1 MLTLDPNWVYGSP
14 TDPTTLPEVVDRTN
28 THGRLTHIPLQAR
41 PNYYN
46 YKHSLRIPFD
56 KIPSTTEVIPAGEPY
71 SRTAVPVKEPYG
83 PNYPA
88 RYKGRPYLP
97 SGPTGPVVDRYLP
110 SGPTSPVVDHP
121 TINDYRNM
129 RATSSQMART
139 ATVTPRTYPG
149 VETPTVSP
157 SKAVSPSKF
166 GWLKAGGRLLGP
178 LGTGATVYT
187 LSNAVGNYLNNKTGA
202 SDYWLGDAGKGDLSE
217 LARPTTVSNQG
228 NLYNGEITDDEF
240 NSMSHADKLKWLADR
255 RQYRENAN
263 YVPAS
268 PTATNEYGEGKTPT
282 GNVVLGSDIPTD
294 AMLPDG
300 TMIHDGVTVAPTVPT
315 VDNLI
320 ATANKPRVANR
331 VANRTPV
338 APTTPTPTFNYGGS
352 APTYASSYNLNRD
365 PNYQYSEAYAWRN
378 NPTPTPTPWNNG
390 WAKPNPRASS
400 ITNYY
405 AGIGY

>member
-1 MLTLDPNWVYGSP
+1 MVDLFPLDPYSNWITGSNP
-14 TDPTTLPEVVDRTN
+14 YDNP
-28 THGRLTHIPLQAR
+28 RL
-41 PNYYN
+41 NE
-46 YKHSLRIPFD
+46 LRALADEQNRINWE
-56 KIPSTTEVIPAGEPY
+56 TYQRQMQT
-71 SRTAVPVKEPYG
+71 RTAVPVDEPYG
-83 PNYPA
+83 PRYPA

-129 RATSSQMART
+129 RAPNPQMTRA
-139 ATVTPRTYPG
+139 ATVNPRAYPV
-149 VETPTVSP
+149 VETPTISP

-166 GWLKAGGRLLGP
+166 GWLKAGGKLLGTVGAGLTAWD
-178 LGTGATVYT
+178 LGYG
-187 LSNAVGNYLNNKTGA
+187 VGTYLNNSFGL
-202 SDYWLGDAGKGDLSE
+202 SDKLIGNAGKGDLSE
-217 LARPTTVSNQG
+217 LTRSTEISNQG
-228 NLYNGEITDDEF
+228 NLYNGEISDDEF

-255 RQYRENAN
+255 RHYRENAN

-282 GNVVLGSDIPTD
+282 GGVVLGSDAPTD

-300 TMIHDGVTVAPTVPT
+300 TMVHDGVTVAPTVPT
-315 VDNLI
+315 VDTLI

-331 VANRTPV
+331 VANKPQVT

-378 NPTPTPTPWNNG
+378 NPAPAPTPWNNG

>member
-1 MLTLDPNWVYGSP
+1 MADLLPLNPYGFIDGSP
-14 TDPTTLPEVVDRTN
+14 VDPRTLPEVIDRAN
-28 THGRLTHIPLQAR
+28 THGRLTYIPIQAR
-41 PNYYN
+41 PEYYN
-46 YKHSLRIPFD
+46 YKNGLRIPFD

-88 RYKGRPYLP
+88 RYKGRPNLP
-97 SGPTGPVVDRYLP
+97 SGPVRTYPV
-110 SGPTSPVVDHP
+110 
-121 TINDYRNM
+121 IE
-129 RATSSQMART
+129 
-139 ATVTPRTYPG
+139 TPRTYPAI
-149 VETPTVSP
+149 ESSRYLPTS
-157 SKAVSPSKF
+157 APSKF
-166 GWLKAGGRLLGP
+166 GWLKAGVKKLGP
-178 LGTGATVYT
+178 VGAALTAWD
-187 LSNAVGNYLNNKTGA
+187 LSRWAGNYLNDKTGA

-255 RQYRENAN
+255 RQYRDNAN

-282 GNVVLGSDIPTD
+282 GNVVLGSDAPTD

-300 TMIHDGVTVAPTVPT
+300 TMVHDGVTVAPTVPT

-331 VANRTPV
+331 VANKPQV
-338 APTTPTPTFNYGGS
+338 TTPTTPTFNYGGS

-378 NPTPTPTPWNNG
+378 NPAPTPWNNG

>member
-1 MLTLDPNWVYGSP
+1 MLNLDPNWVGGSP
-14 TDPTTLPEVVDRTN
+14 IDPTTLPEVIDRAN
-28 THGRLTHIPLQAR
+28 THGRPTYIPMQAR
-41 PNYYN
+41 PEYYN
-46 YKHSLRIPFD
+46 YKNGLRIPFD
-56 KIPSTTEVIPAGEPY
+56 KIPSTTQ
-71 SRTAVPVKEPYG
+71 AVPVGAPYGTQGVPVGEPYG
-83 PNYPA
+83 PNYPT
-88 RYKGRPYLP
+88 RYQGRPNLP
-97 SGPTGPVVDRYLP
+97 SGPVRTYPV
-110 SGPTSPVVDHP
+110 
-121 TINDYRNM
+121 M
-129 RATSSQMART
+129 E
-139 ATVTPRTYPG
+139 TPRTYP
-149 VETPTVSP
+149 VIESSRYLPTS
-157 SKAVSPSKF
+157 APSKF
-166 GWLKAGGRLLGP
+166 GWLKSGGRLLGP
-178 LGTGATVYT
+178 LGNAALVGTTAYSVGDAVNNYFG
-187 LSNAVGNYLNNKTGA
+187 LSDKLIGN
-202 SDYWLGDAGKGDLSE
+202 AGKGDLSE
-217 LARPTTVSNQG
+217 LTRSAEVIKTPGQG
-228 NLYNGEITDDEF
+228 STYNGEISDAEF
-240 NSMSHADKLKWLADR
+240 NSMSHQEKLNWLADR
-255 RQYRENAN
+255 NQYRRDLAAN

-282 GNVVLGSDIPTD
+282 GNVVLGSDAPTD

-300 TMIHDGVTVAPTVPT
+300 TMVHDGVTVAPTIPT

-378 NPTPTPTPWNNG
+378 NPTPAPAPTPWNNG

>member
-1 MLTLDPNWVYGSP
+1 MLNLDPNWVGGSP
-14 TDPTTLPEVVDRTN
+14 IDPTTLPEVIDRAN
-28 THGRLTHIPLQAR
+28 THGRLTYIPIQAR
-41 PNYYN
+41 PEYYN
-46 YKHSLRIPFD
+46 YKNGLRIPFD
-56 KIPSTTEVIPAGEPY
+56 KIPSTTEAVPVGEPY

-88 RYKGRPYLP
+88 RYKGRPNLP
-97 SGPTGPVVDRYLP
+97 SGPVRTYPV
-110 SGPTSPVVDHP
+110 
-121 TINDYRNM
+121 M
-129 RATSSQMART
+129 E
-139 ATVTPRTYPG
+139 TPRTYP
-149 VETPTVSP
+149 VIESSRYLPTS
-157 SKAVSPSKF
+157 APSKF
-166 GWLKAGGRLLGP
+166 GWLKAGGKLAGP
-178 LGTGATVYT
+178 VGAALTAWD
-187 LSNAVGNYLNNKTGA
+187 LSRWAGNYLNDKTGA
-202 SDYWLGDAGKGDLSE
+202 SDYWLGDAGKADLSE
-217 LARPTTVSNQG
+217 FTRSTEIPNQG

-255 RQYRENAN
+255 RQYRDN
-263 YVPAS
+263 VPAS

-282 GNVVLGSDIPTD
+282 GGVVLGSEAPTD

-300 TMIHDGVTVAPTVPT
+300 TMVHDGVTVAPTVPT
-315 VDNLI
+315 VDTLI

-378 NPTPTPTPWNNG
+378 NPAPTPAPTPWNNG

>member
-1 MLTLDPNWVYGSP
+1 MADLFPLNPYGNWITGSNP
-14 TDPTTLPEVVDRTN
+14 YDNP
-28 THGRLTHIPLQAR
+28 RLNELRALADEQNRINWENYQRQLQ
-41 PNYYN
+41 
-46 YKHSLRIPFD
+46 
-56 KIPSTTEVIPAGEPY
+56 T
-71 SRTAVPVKEPYG
+71 RTAVPVKEPYG

-88 RYKGRPYLP
+88 RYKGRPNLP
-97 SGPTGPVVDRYLP
+97 SGPV
-110 SGPTSPVVDHP
+110 
-121 TINDYRNM
+121 N
-129 RATSSQMART
+129 
-139 ATVTPRTYPG
+139 PRTYP
-149 VETPTVSP
+149 VATVSP
-157 SKAVSPSKF
+157 KSYPVIESSRYLPTSALSKF
-166 GWLKAGGRLLGP
+166 NWLKLGSRAAGPLATGAAVFDGAYALGRLADKSFG
-178 LGTGATVYT
+178 
-187 LSNAVGNYLNNKTGA
+187 VG
-202 SDYWLGDAGKGDLSE
+202 DYWLGDAGKADLSE
-217 LARPTTVSNQG
+217 FTRSTEIPNQG
-228 NLYNGEITDDEF
+228 NLYNGEISDDEF

-255 RQYRENAN
+255 RHYRENAN

-282 GNVVLGSDIPTD
+282 GNVVLGSEAPTD

-300 TMIHDGVTVAPTVPT
+300 TMVHDGVTVAPTVPT

-331 VANRTPV
+331 VANKPQV
-338 APTTPTPTFNYGGS
+338 TTPTPTFNYGGS

-378 NPTPTPTPWNNG
+378 NPAPTPTPWNNG

>member
-1 MLTLDPNWVYGSP
+1 MADLLPLNPYGFIDGSP
-14 TDPTTLPEVVDRTN
+14 VDPRTLPEVIDRAN
-28 THGRLTHIPLQAR
+28 THGRLTYIPIQAR
-41 PNYYN
+41 PEYYN
-46 YKHSLRIPFD
+46 YKNGLRIPFD
-56 KIPSTTEVIPAGEPY
+56 KIPS
-71 SRTAVPVKEPYG
+71 
-83 PNYPA
+83 N
-88 RYKGRPYLP
+88 
-97 SGPTGPVVDRYLP
+97 PVVGSYLP
-110 SGPTSPVVDHP
+110 SGPTSPVVNHP

-129 RATSSQMART
+129 RATSPQMART
-139 ATVTPRTYPG
+139 APVNPRTYP
-149 VETPTVSP
+149 VIETPKTYPVIESSRYLP
-157 SKAVSPSKF
+157 TSAPSKF
-166 GWLKAGGRLLGP
+166 GWLKAGVKKLGP
-178 LGTGATVYT
+178 VGAALTAWD
-187 LSNAVGNYLNNKTGA
+187 LSRWAGNYLNDKTGA

-217 LARPTTVSNQG
+217 LTRPTTVSNQG

-255 RQYRENAN
+255 RHYRENAN
-263 YVPAS
+263 YVPSS

-282 GNVVLGSDIPTD
+282 GNVVLGSEAPTD

-300 TMIHDGVTVAPTVPT
+300 TMVHDGVTVAPTVPT
-315 VDNLI
+315 VDTLI

-338 APTTPTPTFNYGGS
+338 APTTPTPTPTFNYGGS

-378 NPTPTPTPWNNG
+378 NPTPAPTPWNNG

>member
-1 MLTLDPNWVYGSP
+1 MADWLTLDPYSNWITGGNPYDNP
-14 TDPTTLPEVVDRTN
+14 RLNELRALAAEQNRINWENYQRQLQTRTAV
-28 THGRLTHIPLQAR
+28 P
-41 PNYYN
+41 
-46 YKHSLRIPFD
+46 
-56 KIPSTTEVIPAGEPY
+56 VGEPY
-71 SRTAVPVKEPYG
+71 SRTAVPVKGPYG

-97 SGPTGPVVDRYLP
+97 SGPRAYPVMETPKIYPAIESSRYLP
-110 SGPTSPVVDHP
+110 TS
-121 TINDYRNM
+121 
-129 RATSSQMART
+129 A
-139 ATVTPRTYPG
+139 
-149 VETPTVSP
+149 
-157 SKAVSPSKF
+157 PSKF
-166 GWLKAGGRLLGP
+166 GWLKAGVKKLGP
-178 LGTGATVYT
+178 VGAVLTSWD
-187 LSNAVGNYLNNKTGA
+187 LSRGAGDYLNDKTGA
-202 SDYWLGDAGKGDLSE
+202 SDYWLGDAGKADLSE
-217 LARPTTVSNQG
+217 LAGRTEIPNQG
-228 NLYNGEITDDEF
+228 NLYNGEISDDEF

-255 RQYRENAN
+255 RHYRENAN

-268 PTATNEYGEGKTPT
+268 PTATNEYGEGK
-282 GNVVLGSDIPTD
+282 
-294 AMLPDG
+294 LPDG

-315 VDNLI
+315 VDTLI

-378 NPTPTPTPWNNG
+378 NPAPAPTTWNNG

>member
-1 MLTLDPNWVYGSP
+1 MLTLDPNWVGGSP
-14 TDPTTLPEVVDRTN
+14 IDPTTLPEVIDRTN

-41 PNYYN
+41 PEYYN
-46 YKHSLRIPFD
+46 YKNGLRIPFD

-97 SGPTGPVVDRYLP
+97 SGPVRTYPVIESSRYLP
-110 SGPTSPVVDHP
+110 TS
-121 TINDYRNM
+121 I
-129 RATSSQMART
+129 
-139 ATVTPRTYPG
+139 
-149 VETPTVSP
+149 
-157 SKAVSPSKF
+157 PSKF

-178 LGTGATVYT
+178 VGSILTAGSLGYEA
-187 LSNAVGNYLNNKTGA
+187 GNYLNNKTGA

-217 LARPTTVSNQG
+217 LTRSAEVIKTPGQG
-228 NLYNGEITDDEF
+228 STYNGEISDAEF
-240 NSMSHADKLKWLADR
+240 NNMSHQEKLNWLADR
-255 RQYRENAN
+255 NQYRRDLAAN

-282 GNVVLGSDIPTD
+282 GNVVLGSDAPTD

-300 TMIHDGVTVAPTVPT
+300 TIIHDGVTVAPTVPT

-338 APTTPTPTFNYGGS
+338 APTTPTSTFNYGGS

-378 NPTPTPTPWNNG
+378 NPAPTPAPTPWNNG

>member
-1 MLTLDPNWVYGSP
+1 MLNLDPNWVGGSSI
-14 TDPTTLPEVVDRTN
+14 DPTTLPEVIDRAN
-28 THGRLTHIPLQAR
+28 THGRPTYIPMQAR
-41 PNYYN
+41 PEYYN
-46 YKHSLRIPFD
+46 YKNGLRIPFD

-83 PNYPA
+83 PNYPT
-88 RYKGRPYLP
+88 RYKGRPNLP
-97 SGPTGPVVDRYLP
+97 SGPVRTYPVIESSRYLP
-110 SGPTSPVVDHP
+110 TS
-121 TINDYRNM
+121 
-129 RATSSQMART
+129 A
-139 ATVTPRTYPG
+139 
-149 VETPTVSP
+149 
-157 SKAVSPSKF
+157 PSKF
-166 GWLKAGGRLLGP
+166 DWLKAGVKKLGP
-178 LGTGATVYT
+178 VGAALTAWD
-187 LSNAVGNYLNNKTGA
+187 LSRWAGNYLNDKTGA

-217 LARPTTVSNQG
+217 LTRPTTVSNQG

-255 RQYRENAN
+255 RQYRDNAN
-263 YVPAS
+263 YV
-268 PTATNEYGEGKTPT
+268 
-282 GNVVLGSDIPTD
+282 
-294 AMLPDG
+294 
-300 TMIHDGVTVAPTVPT
+300 HDGVTVAPTVPT

-331 VANRTPV
+331 VANKPQVT

-378 NPTPTPTPWNNG
+378 NPAPTPAPTPWNNG

>member
-1 MLTLDPNWVYGSP
+1 MADLLPLNPYGFIDGSP
-14 TDPTTLPEVVDRTN
+14 VDPRTLPEVIDRAN
-28 THGRLTHIPLQAR
+28 THGRLTYIPIQAR
-41 PNYYN
+41 PEYYN
-46 YKHSLRIPFD
+46 YKNGLRIPFD

-88 RYKGRPYLP
+88 RYKGRPNLP
-97 SGPTGPVVDRYLP
+97 SGPVRTYPV
-110 SGPTSPVVDHP
+110 
-121 TINDYRNM
+121 IE
-129 RATSSQMART
+129 
-139 ATVTPRTYPG
+139 TPRTYPAI
-149 VETPTVSP
+149 ESSRYLPTS
-157 SKAVSPSKF
+157 APSKF
-166 GWLKAGGRLLGP
+166 GWLKAGVKKLGP
-178 LGTGATVYT
+178 VGAALTAWD
-187 LSNAVGNYLNNKTGA
+187 LSRWAGNYLNDKTGA

-255 RQYRENAN
+255 RQYRDNAN

-282 GNVVLGSDIPTD
+282 GNVVLGSDAPTD

-300 TMIHDGVTVAPTVPT
+300 TMVHDGVTVAPTVPT

-331 VANRTPV
+331 VANKPQVTT
-338 APTTPTPTFNYGGS
+338 PTTPTPTFNYGGS

-378 NPTPTPTPWNNG
+378 NPAPTPVPTPWNNG

>member
-1 MLTLDPNWVYGSP
+1 MADLLPLNPYGFIDGSP
-14 TDPTTLPEVVDRTN
+14 VDPRTLPEVIDRAN
-28 THGRLTHIPLQAR
+28 THGRPTYIPIQAR
-41 PNYYN
+41 PEYYN
-46 YKHSLRIPFD
+46 YKNGLRIPFD
-56 KIPSTTEVIPAGEPY
+56 KIPS
-71 SRTAVPVKEPYG
+71 
-83 PNYPA
+83 N
-88 RYKGRPYLP
+88 
-97 SGPTGPVVDRYLP
+97 PVVGSYLP
-110 SGPTSPVVDHP
+110 SGPTSPVVNHP

-129 RATSSQMART
+129 RATSPQMART
-139 ATVTPRTYPG
+139 APVNPRTYP
-149 VETPTVSP
+149 VIETPKTYPVIESSRYLP
-157 SKAVSPSKF
+157 TSAPSKF
-166 GWLKAGGRLLGP
+166 GWLKAGGKGLGAV
-178 LGTGATVYT
+178 GAVLTAWD
-187 LSNAVGNYLNNKTGA
+187 LSRWAGNYLNDKTGA

-228 NLYNGEITDDEF
+228 NLYNGEISDDEF

-255 RQYRENAN
+255 RHYRENAN

-282 GNVVLGSDIPTD
+282 GGVVLGSEAPTD

-300 TMIHDGVTVAPTVPT
+300 TMVHDGVTVAPTVPT
-315 VDNLI
+315 VDTLI

-338 APTTPTPTFNYGGS
+338 APTTPTPTPTFNYGGS

-378 NPTPTPTPWNNG
+378 NPTPAPTPWNNG

>member
-1 MLTLDPNWVYGSP
+1 MADLFPLNPYGNWITGSNP
-14 TDPTTLPEVVDRTN
+14 YDNP
-28 THGRLTHIPLQAR
+28 RLNELRALADEQNRINWENYQRQLQ
-41 PNYYN
+41 
-46 YKHSLRIPFD
+46 
-56 KIPSTTEVIPAGEPY
+56 T
-71 SRTAVPVKEPYG
+71 RTAVPVDEPYG
-83 PNYPA
+83 PRYPA

-129 RATSSQMART
+129 RATSPQMART
-139 ATVTPRTYPG
+139 ATVTPRTYPII
-149 VETPTVSP
+149 ETPRTYPVIESSRYLP
-157 SKAVSPSKF
+157 TSAPSKF
-166 GWLKAGGRLLGP
+166 GWLKAGGRGLGYV
-178 LGTGATVYT
+178 GAVLTAWD
-187 LSNAVGNYLNNKTGA
+187 LAHGAGNYLNDKTGA
-202 SDYWLGDAGKGDLSE
+202 SDYWLGDAGKADLSE
-217 LARPTTVSNQG
+217 FTRPTTVSNQG
-228 NLYNGEITDDEF
+228 NLYNGEISDDEF

-255 RQYRENAN
+255 RHYRENAN

-282 GNVVLGSDIPTD
+282 GNVVLGSEAPTD

-300 TMIHDGVTVAPTVPT
+300 TMVHDGVTVAPTVPT
-315 VDNLI
+315 VDTLI

-378 NPTPTPTPWNNG
+378 NPTPTPAPAPTPWNNG

>member
-1 MLTLDPNWVYGSP
+1 MADLFPLNPYGNWITGSNP
-14 TDPTTLPEVVDRTN
+14 YDNP
-28 THGRLTHIPLQAR
+28 RLNELRALADEQNRINWENYQRQLQ
-41 PNYYN
+41 
-46 YKHSLRIPFD
+46 
-56 KIPSTTEVIPAGEPY
+56 T
-71 SRTAVPVKEPYG
+71 RTAVPVDEPYG
-83 PNYPA
+83 PRYPA

-129 RATSSQMART
+129 RAPNPQMTRA
-139 ATVTPRTYPG
+139 ATINPRTYPV

-157 SKAVSPSKF
+157 SKAVSPSRF
-166 GWLKAGGRLLGP
+166 GWLKSGGRLLGP
-178 LGTGATVYT
+178 LGNAALVGTTAYSVGDAVNNYFG
-187 LSNAVGNYLNNKTGA
+187 LSDKLIGN
-202 SDYWLGDAGKGDLSE
+202 AGKGDLSE
-217 LARPTTVSNQG
+217 LTRSAEVIKTPGQG
-228 NLYNGEITDDEF
+228 STYNGEISDAEF
-240 NSMSHADKLKWLADR
+240 NNMSHQEKLNWLADR
-255 RQYRENAN
+255 NQYRRDLAAN
-263 YVPAS
+263 YVPSS

-282 GNVVLGSDIPTD
+282 GNVVLGSDAPTD

-300 TMIHDGVTVAPTVPT
+300 TMVHDGVTVAPTVPT

-331 VANRTPV
+331 VANKPQVT

-378 NPTPTPTPWNNG
+378 NPAPTPAPTPWNNG

>member
-1 MLTLDPNWVYGSP
+1 MLTLDTNWVGGSP

-97 SGPTGPVVDRYLP
+97 SGPVRTYPVIESSRYLP
-110 SGPTSPVVDHP
+110 IS
-121 TINDYRNM
+121 
-129 RATSSQMART
+129 A
-139 ATVTPRTYPG
+139 
-149 VETPTVSP
+149 
-157 SKAVSPSKF
+157 PSKF
-166 GWLKAGGRLLGP
+166 GWLKTGGKFLGSF
-178 LGTGATVYT
+178 LTGYQIGDAINNYFG
-187 LSNAVGNYLNNKTGA
+187 LSDKLIGN
-202 SDYWLGDAGKGDLSE
+202 AGKGDLSE
-217 LARPTTVSNQG
+217 LTRPTAVSNQG

-255 RQYRENAN
+255 NQYRRDLAAN

-378 NPTPTPTPWNNG
+378 NPTPTPWDNG

-400 ITNYY
+400 TTNYY

>member
-1 MLTLDPNWVYGSP
+1 MVDLFPLDPYSNWITGSNP
-14 TDPTTLPEVVDRTN
+14 YDNP
-28 THGRLTHIPLQAR
+28 RLNELRALADEQNRINWENYQRQLQ
-41 PNYYN
+41 
-46 YKHSLRIPFD
+46 
-56 KIPSTTEVIPAGEPY
+56 T
-71 SRTAVPVKEPYG
+71 RTAVPVGDPYG
-83 PNYPA
+83 PSYPA

-97 SGPTGPVVDRYLP
+97 SGPTGPVVNRYLP
-110 SGPTSPVVDHP
+110 GGPTSPVVDHP

-129 RATSSQMART
+129 RAASPQMART
-139 ATVTPRTYPG
+139 APVNPRTYP
-149 VETPTVSP
+149 VATVSP
-157 SKAVSPSKF
+157 KSYPVIESSRYLPTLSKF
-166 GWLKAGGRLLGP
+166 NWLKLGSRALGP
-178 LGTGATVYT
+178 VATAATVYEGAYN
-187 LSNAVGNYLNNKTGA
+187 LGKLADKSFGVG
-202 SDYWLGDAGKGDLSE
+202 DYWLGDAGKADLSE
-217 LARPTTVSNQG
+217 FTRSTEIPNQG
-228 NLYNGEITDDEF
+228 NLYNGEISDDEF

-255 RQYRENAN
+255 RHYRENAN

-282 GNVVLGSDIPTD
+282 GGVVLGSDAPTD

-300 TMIHDGVTVAPTVPT
+300 TMVHDGVTVAPTVPT
-315 VDNLI
+315 VDTLI

-352 APTYASSYNLNRD
+352 APSYASSYNLNRD

-378 NPTPTPTPWNNG
+378 NPAPAPTSTPWNNG

>member
-1 MLTLDPNWVYGSP
+1 MADWLTLDPYSDWITGGNPYDNPRLNELRALADEQNRLNWENYQRQLQ
-14 TDPTTLPEVVDRTN
+14 TDKF
-28 THGRLTHIPLQAR
+28 
-41 PNYYN
+41 YN
-46 YKHSLRIPFD
+46 YKNGLRIPFE
-56 KIPSTTEVIPAGEPY
+56 KIPS
-71 SRTAVPVKEPYG
+71 RPVVG
-83 PNYPA
+83 S
-88 RYKGRPYLP
+88 YLP
-97 SGPTGPVVDRYLP
+97 SE
-110 SGPTSPVVDHP
+110 PTSPVVDHP

-129 RATSSQMART
+129 RATSPQMART
-139 ATVTPRTYPG
+139 APVNPRTYPVVETPRTYP
-149 VETPTVSP
+149 VIETPRTYPAIESSRYLP
-157 SKAVSPSKF
+157 TSAPSKF
-166 GWLKAGGRLLGP
+166 GWLKAGGRLLGAVGAGLTAWD
-178 LGTGATVYT
+178 LGYG
-187 LSNAVGNYLNNKTGA
+187 VGNYLNNSFGL
-202 SDYWLGDAGKGDLSE
+202 SDKLIGNAGKGDLSE
-217 LARPTTVSNQG
+217 LTRSTEIPNQG
-228 NLYNGEITDDEF
+228 NLYNGEISDDEF

-255 RQYRENAN
+255 RHYRENAN

-282 GNVVLGSDIPTD
+282 GGVVLGSDAPTD

-300 TMIHDGVTVAPTVPT
+300 TMVHDGVTVAPTVPT
-315 VDNLI
+315 VDTLI

-378 NPTPTPTPWNNG
+378 NPAPTNNG

>member
-1 MLTLDPNWVYGSP
+1 MADLLPLNPYGFIDGSP
-14 TDPTTLPEVVDRTN
+14 VDPRTLPEVIDRAN
-28 THGRLTHIPLQAR
+28 THGRLTYIPIQAR
-41 PNYYN
+41 PEYYN
-46 YKHSLRIPFD
+46 YKNGLRIPFD
-56 KIPSTTEVIPAGEPY
+56 KIPS
-71 SRTAVPVKEPYG
+71 
-83 PNYPA
+83 N
-88 RYKGRPYLP
+88 
-97 SGPTGPVVDRYLP
+97 PVVGSYLP
-110 SGPTSPVVDHP
+110 SGPTSPVVNHP

-129 RATSSQMART
+129 RATSPQMART
-139 ATVTPRTYPG
+139 APVNPRTYP
-149 VETPTVSP
+149 VIETPKTYPVIESSRYLP
-157 SKAVSPSKF
+157 TSAPSKF
-166 GWLKAGGRLLGP
+166 GWLKAGVKKLGP
-178 LGTGATVYT
+178 VGAALTAWD
-187 LSNAVGNYLNNKTGA
+187 LSRWAGNYLNDKTGA

-217 LARPTTVSNQG
+217 LTRPTTVSNQG

-255 RQYRENAN
+255 RHYRENAN

-282 GNVVLGSDIPTD
+282 GGVVLGSEAPTD

-300 TMIHDGVTVAPTVPT
+300 TMVHDGVTVAPTVPT
-315 VDNLI
+315 VDTLI

-378 NPTPTPTPWNNG
+378 NPTPAPTSWNNG

>member
-1 MLTLDPNWVYGSP
+1 MLTLDPNWVYGGP
-14 TDPTTLPEVVDRTN
+14 TDPRTLPEVIDRAN
-28 THGRLTHIPLQAR
+28 THGRLTYIPIQAR
-41 PNYYN
+41 PEYYN
-46 YKHSLRIPFD
+46 YKNGLRIPFD
-56 KIPSTTEVIPAGEPY
+56 KIPS
-71 SRTAVPVKEPYG
+71 SPVVG
-83 PNYPA
+83 S
-88 RYKGRPYLP
+88 YLP
-97 SGPTGPVVDRYLP
+97 SE
-110 SGPTSPVVDHP
+110 PTSPVVNHP

-129 RATSSQMART
+129 RATSPQMART
-139 ATVTPRTYPG
+139 APVNPRTYP
-149 VETPTVSP
+149 VIETPKTYPVATVSP
-157 SKAVSPSKF
+157 KSYPVIESSRYLPTSAPSKF
-166 GWLKAGGRLLGP
+166 GWLKAGGKLLGP
-178 LGTGATVYT
+178 VGAVLTAWD
-187 LSNAVGNYLNNKTGA
+187 LSHGVGNYLNDKTGA
-202 SDYWLGDAGKGDLSE
+202 SDYWLGDAGKADLSE
-217 LARPTTVSNQG
+217 FTRSTEIPNQG
-228 NLYNGEITDDEF
+228 NLYNGEISDDEF

-255 RQYRENAN
+255 RHYRENAN

-282 GNVVLGSDIPTD
+282 GGVVLGSEAPTD

-300 TMIHDGVTVAPTVPT
+300 TMVHDGVTVAPTVPT

-331 VANRTPV
+331 VANKPQVT

-378 NPTPTPTPWNNG
+378 NPTPASTPWNNG

>member
-1 MLTLDPNWVYGSP
+1 MLTLDPNWVYGGP
-14 TDPTTLPEVVDRTN
+14 TDPRTLPEVIDRAN
-28 THGRLTHIPLQAR
+28 THGRPTYIPIQAR
-41 PNYYN
+41 PEYYN
-46 YKHSLRIPFD
+46 YKNGLRIPFD
-56 KIPSTTEVIPAGEPY
+56 KIPSTTEVIPTSEPY

-88 RYKGRPYLP
+88 RYKGRPNLP
-97 SGPTGPVVDRYLP
+97 SGPVRTYPVIETPKTYPVATVSPKTYPVIESSRYLP
-110 SGPTSPVVDHP
+110 
-121 TINDYRNM
+121 
-129 RATSSQMART
+129 AL
-139 ATVTPRTYPG
+139 
-149 VETPTVSP
+149 
-157 SKAVSPSKF
+157 SKF
-166 GWLKAGGRLLGP
+166 NWLKLGSRALGP
-178 LGTGATVYT
+178 LATGATVYEGAYN
-187 LSNAVGNYLNNKTGA
+187 LGKLADESFGVG
-202 SDYWLGDAGKGDLSE
+202 DYWLGDAGKGDLSE
-217 LARPTTVSNQG
+217 LARPTTVSNQD

-255 RQYRENAN
+255 RHYRENAN

-282 GNVVLGSDIPTD
+282 GGVVLGSNAPTD

-300 TMIHDGVTVAPTVPT
+300 TMVHDGVTVAPTVPT
-315 VDNLI
+315 VDTLI

-331 VANRTPV
+331 VANKPQV

-352 APTYASSYNLNRD
+352 APSYASSYNLNRD

-378 NPTPTPTPWNNG
+378 NPAPAPTPWNNG

>member
-1 MLTLDPNWVYGSP
+1 MADLLPLNAYGYIDGGP
-14 TDPTTLPEVVDRTN
+14 TDPTTLPEVTN
-28 THGRLTHIPLQAR
+28 RINTNGKPGYIPLQAR
-41 PNYYN
+41 PGYYN
-46 YKHSLRIPFD
+46 YKNGLRIPFD
-56 KIPSTTEVIPAGEPY
+56 KIPST
-71 SRTAVPVKEPYG
+71 PVTG
-83 PNYPA
+83 S
-88 RYKGRPYLP
+88 YLP
-97 SGPTGPVVDRYLP
+97 IP
-110 SGPTSPVVDHP
+110 SEPTSPAVDRLN
-121 TINDYRNM
+121 INDYRNM
-129 RATSSQMART
+129 RATSPQMARA
-139 ATVTPRTYPG
+139 ATVTPRTYPII
-149 VETPTVSP
+149 ETPRTYPVIESSRYLP
-157 SKAVSPSKF
+157 TSAPSKF
-166 GWLKAGGRLLGP
+166 GWLKAGGRGLGYV
-178 LGTGATVYT
+178 GAVLTAWD
-187 LSNAVGNYLNNKTGA
+187 LAHGAGNYLNDKTGA
-202 SDYWLGDAGKGDLSE
+202 SDYWLGDAGKADLSE
-217 LARPTTVSNQG
+217 FTRPTTVSNQG
-228 NLYNGEITDDEF
+228 NLYNGEISDDEF

-255 RQYRENAN
+255 RHYRENAN

-282 GNVVLGSDIPTD
+282 GNVVLGSEAPTD

-300 TMIHDGVTVAPTVPT
+300 TMVHDGVTVAPTVPT
-315 VDNLI
+315 VDTLI

-378 NPTPTPTPWNNG
+378 NPTPAPAPTPWNNG